1 MDLFKK
7 FYEKSAAAAAEVVY
21 SFNPSAQ
28 PDLSKLT
35 VQVPRQREH
44 GEMANNAPFVAAAQ
58 AGVTPAV
65 FADAFIKKFAG
76 DPDFVVSFAKPGFI
90 NARLSNAA
98 LQGVVADV
106 LQSAED
112 FGRSDMGE
120 GQRVNVEYVSANP
133 TGPLHVG
140 HCRGAV
146 FGDALANLLAKMGF
160 DVAREY

>member
-1 MDLFKK
+1 MDLFKR
-7 FYEKSAAAAAEVVY
+7 FYEKSAAASIAVARRLA
-21 SFNPSAQ
+21 PSVTL
-28 PDLSKLT
+28 DLGKLA

-44 GEMANNAPFVAAAQ
+44 GEMANNAPFVVAPQVGVSPAAFAE
-58 AGVTPAV
+58 AFVEA
-65 FADAFIKKFAG
+65 FAD
-76 DPDFVVSFAKPGFI
+76 DPDFTVSFAKPGFI

-106 LQSAED
+106 LRAAED
-112 FGRSDMGE
+112 FGRSDNGR

-146 FGDALANLLAKMGF
+146 FG
-160 DVAREY
+160 